1 MQVDTRLN
9 LARFTIFSIVFM
21 LALAILSGPVLALSC
36 PAQAP
41 NQATTYQNSLILTT
55 GTVNSLDGVSVYIM
69 QSQFDKCSASTT
81 QTVSSLQ
88 TAFQNFVTSQGVVD
102 PANLNQ
108 LQSTLSNAPTAITS
122 LSNVKVSKFYKKG
135 SSQITL
141 QCQNTGLSQ
150 LTINTPQVDSNGNPV
165 TFTDSNG
172 KVVPLYYGFCEVQK
186 HSNGVNIYHGTC
198 VDLIAEYFSTS
209 GTATGSTRLCDQK
222 QIVYLFSGRT

>member
-1 MQVDTRLN
+1 
-9 LARFTIFSIVFM
+9 M
-21 LALAILSGPVLALSC
+21 LCI
-36 PAQAP
+36 
-41 NQATTYQNSLILTT
+41 NYTNSFI
-55 GTVNSLDGVSVYIM
+55 
-69 QSQFDKCSASTT
+69 
-81 QTVSSLQ
+81 
-88 TAFQNFVTSQGVVD
+88 TSDCIPEFCYKSGVVD

-122 LSNVKVSKFYKKG
+122 LSNVKVSMFYKKG

-172 KVVPLYYGFCEVQK
+172 KVVPLYYGFCEVPK
-186 HSNGVNIYHGTC
+186 TDSNGVNIYHGTC

-209 GTATGSTRLCDQK
+209 GTATGSTRLCDPKANSLSVFQDELNTALLPPSNVFDPK
-222 QIVYLFSGRT
+222 YDAFLLGFIVVGFLFATLLLYRKVAYFDTRSYYSKTTIAKKFSC